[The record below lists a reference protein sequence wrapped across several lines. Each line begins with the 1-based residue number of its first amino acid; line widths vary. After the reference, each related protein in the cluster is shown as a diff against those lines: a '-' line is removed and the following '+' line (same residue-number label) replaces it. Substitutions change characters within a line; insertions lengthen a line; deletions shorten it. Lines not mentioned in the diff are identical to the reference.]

1 MSELHLEPAPDPSE
15 PVACSCTAVPAAEG
29 VPFDT
34 LAVAAWLRR
43 YLDSG
48 QEVCVHRDGEVS
60 FAAAPGE
67 ERMVVRVVRR

>member
-15 PVACSCTAVPAAEG
+15 PVACSCSGVPAAEG

-34 LAVAAWLRR
+34 LLVAAWLRR
-43 YLDSG
+43 HLSGG

-60 FAAAPGE
+60 FAAEPGA
-67 ERMVVRVVRR
+67 ERMIVRATRR